1 MLAIYVRTSTTN
13 NEDSIPAQEAACRAY
28 AEQHGLE
35 VEGVYADEGTS
46 GGLGLQD
53 RDALSEAVLAVE
65 EGRVEGLLVHRLDR
79 LARELHVQEATL
91 SRVWQAGGRVYE
103 ATHGEVLQDDA
114 DDPMRTFVRQVMGA
128 AAQLERGLINAR
140 MRGGRRR
147 KKERGG
153 YLGGLTVPVGKRVE
167 GSGKDARLVDD
178 DAGIVLRDYVRQLR
192 GSGRD
197 TMSFSAIAR
206 RLNDEHVP
214 TPRGGRWHATTVQRL
229 ICG

>member
-46 GGLGLQD
+46 GGLGLHD

-65 EGRVEGLLVHRLDR
+65 EGRAEGLLVHRLDR

-103 ATHGEVLQDDA
+103 ATHGEVLHDDA

-167 GSGKDARLVDD
+167 GSGRDARLVDD
-178 DAGIVLRDYVRQLR
+178 EAGVRLREY
-192 GSGRD
+192 
-197 TMSFSAIAR
+197 AR
-206 RLNDEHVP
+206 RLRRDERMSFNAIAQRLNEEQVP

-229 ICG
+229 VVSG